1 MDEEGEK
8 WYTWETEYER
18 TWLVSYKFYE
28 FLVEYALNQF
38 LPLLVLAHY
47 SSFALFLYSH
57 SLSCFY
63 RAAFILATWLVDFT
77 LVYTTGVVQNSYKKR
92 NVHTLIS
99 THACTFVSGK
109 PYRRMRR
116 GICRLQP
123 MRMPTKPRGE
133 SKVKPVCL
141 WDQG

>member
-1 MDEEGEK
+1 MMDEEGEK

-57 SLSCFY
+57 SLFCFY

-77 LVYTTGVVQNSYKKR
+77 LVYTTGVVQNSYKKEMCTHSYLHMLAR
-92 NVHTLIS
+92 LFQGSHTGGCGGVFADCS
-99 THACTFVSGK
+99 
-109 PYRRMRR
+109 R
-116 GICRLQP
+116 
-123 MRMPTKPRGE
+123 
-133 SKVKPVCL
+133 
-141 WDQG
+141 